1 MKETL
6 FKKAAEERCQFV
18 EHSKQFGSGHEI
30 TRRQYERAESLIE
43 LIKELGWYREFLSY
57 LTEYAKTY
65 IATI

>member
-6 FKKAAEERCQFV
+6 FKKAAAERCNFV
-18 EHSKQFGSGHEI
+18 ECGKRFGAGHEI

-43 LIKELGWYREFLSY
+43 LIKELGLYREFLSY